1 MTARRSHEPPN
12 PRARDHKL
20 RRAELR
26 RGLGCPWLT
35 MASGQGYRDVQ
46 PHLPDNKMERDL
58 IAAIEGHEDDE
69 GKPMSTIMS
78 VAEDGPEQVT
88 FAPRKYNTGP
98 KGVIEDARQARAKA
112 QLQRQADA
120 ALRAEQMR
128 SKHGG
133 VPRIDAAEFEDE
145 EEEEAE
151 EEEAEDGDDAFRKY
165 RQQRLQQLQRG
176 AQVRSYLPTFGELK
190 DLSIDGYL
198 ACVEG
203 GHPETFV
210 VVHLYEPH
218 LPACV
223 RLNFRLQELADK
235 FDQVCFGSM
244 VASEAKEGMGTADL
258 PALVAY
264 RGGEYLESELRVH
277 ETIGDELPLAALQ
290 DLVQGLGVELSAASV
305 MSAADGRAALRRGQ
319 ETLSDEGSD
328 DED

>member
-1 MTARRSHEPPN
+1 MRLEG
-12 PRARDHKL
+12 
-20 RRAELR
+20 
-26 RGLGCPWLT
+26 RGSFI

-69 GKPMSTIMS
+69 GKPVSTIMR
-78 VAEDGPEQVT
+78 ATEDGPDQVT
-88 FAPRKYNTGP
+88 FAPRQYNTGP

-112 QLQRQADA
+112 QLQRQADVT
-120 ALRAEQMR
+120 LRAEQMR

-133 VPRIDAAEFEDE
+133 VPRIDAAEFDEEEDE
-145 EEEEAE
+145 EEE
-151 EEEAEDGDDAFRKY
+151 GDDAFRKY
-165 RQQRLQQLQRG
+165 RQQRLEQLQRA

-198 ACVEG
+198 TCVEG

-210 VVHLYEPH
+210 VVHLYEAH

-223 RLNFRLQELADK
+223 RLNFRLQELAAK

-244 VASEAKEGMGTADL
+244 VASEAKEGMGTEDL

-290 DLVQGLGVELSAASV
+290 DLIQGLGVQLSAASA
-305 MSAADGRAALRRGQ
+305 MSAADGAALRRGQ

-328 DED
+328 DDD

>member
-1 MTARRSHEPPN
+1 
-12 PRARDHKL
+12 
-20 RRAELR
+20 
-26 RGLGCPWLT
+26 

-46 PHLPDNKMERDL
+46 PHLPDSKMERDL

-69 GKPMSTIMS
+69 GKPISTIMR
-78 VAEDGPEQVT
+78 ATEDGPEQVI
-88 FAPRKYNTGP
+88 FAPRQYNTGP

-120 ALRAEQMR
+120 TLRAEQMR
-128 SKHGG
+128 SKHRG
-133 VPRIDAAEFEDE
+133 VPRIDAAEFEEGE
-145 EEEEAE
+145 EEEEE
-151 EEEAEDGDDAFRKY
+151 EEEEGDDAFRKY
-165 RQQRLQQLQRG
+165 RQQRLQQLQRA

-198 ACVEG
+198 SCVEG
-203 GHPETFV
+203 GHAETFV
-210 VVHLYEPH
+210 VVHLYEPN

-223 RLNFRLQELADK
+223 RLNFRLQELAVK

-290 DLVQGLGVELSAASV
+290 DLVQGMGVELSAASA
-305 MSAADGRAALRRGQ
+305 MSAADGAALRRGQ

-328 DED
+328 DDD